1 MAWHLDPAVWQKQSK
16 SIRRLLDLTGS
27 KADAGFGGFGR
38 DKEQGCFQGIVTLAV
53 EIGRDDDYISN
64 QVLREGRPEKEQPM
78 VREGGRAQKDL
89 R

>member
-1 MAWHLDPAVWQKQSK
+1 MRPCSLTKAIQ

-38 DKEQGCFQGIVTLAV
+38 DKEQGCFQGTVTLAV

-64 QVLREGRPEKEQPM
+64 QVQREGRPEKEQPM
-78 VREGGRAQKDL
+78 IPKGGRAQKDL